1 MLEYKRRENFLFL
14 FPELEVSDE
23 RAGTSTHKKPS
34 RFGHQHAKTIIV
46 NNEKEQIIQINR
58 SKFNKLF
65 RFNLFK
71 RRAHKYHTKT
81 LFVVVP
87 PTRTTTSALRNS
99 INIKTQHTSSPNETK
114 SEKAEMSS

>member
-46 NNEKEQIIQINR
+46 NNEKAAEIR
-58 SKFNKLF
+58 NK
-65 RFNLFK
+65 
-71 RRAHKYHTKT
+71 
-81 LFVVVP
+81 
-87 PTRTTTSALRNS
+87 
-99 INIKTQHTSSPNETK
+99 
-114 SEKAEMSS
+114 